1 MVQNRVVIILYFIL
15 FTTLSFSQN
24 AQQIFAEGKQLL
36 QEGKDR
42 KALKKFEEA
51 LEAAIAQKNTAVQM
65 NAHMELAEL
74 KNNVVHYKE
83 ALDHYKNFSLLY
95 KKQSAQKTKLLSDSV
110 NNLQSEV
117 HAVNTEINVK
127 NEELHKKNAD
137 IKKKESAIDSLT
149 TEHLQSQL
157 AIKDLEL
164 VNSNKELELQTSQN
178 RWNIMLLILAIIVL
192 ATIFII
198 RGYFVKRKSLHLLKQ
213 MHQQIVVEK
222 QKSEN
227 LLLNILPESIAAELK
242 EHGRTTPC
250 RFENATVMFTDFQG
264 FTSYSEKHS
273 PEELVEMVDLYFR
286 AFDQIVKKHGIEK
299 IKTIGDSY
307 MCVSG
312 IPVTNNNHAAAMI
325 HAAFEFSNFVNQEA
339 IRKQKLDQPYL
350 RMRIGI
356 HSGPLVA
363 GVVGSRKFSYDVWG
377 DTVNIAARMEQ
388 SGQPGSINISESVY
402 ELVKNDFD
410 FIYRGEVQAKN
421 KGLMKMYFVTG
432 KKNNL
437 ISSFANEVTEK
448 HEELT

>member
-1 MVQNRVVIILYFIL
+1 MFQNRVFIILCFFL
-15 FTTLSFSQN
+15 FSKVSFSQN
-24 AQQIFAEGKQLL
+24 AQQLFAEGKQLL

-42 KALKKFEEA
+42 KATKKFEEA
-51 LEAAIAQKNTAVQM
+51 LEAAIAQKNTAIQM

-110 NNLQSEV
+110 NNLQTEV
-117 HAVNTEINVK
+117 HAVNTEINV
-127 NEELHKKNAD
+127 KNAD

-164 VNSNKELELQTSQN
+164 ANSNKELQLQASQN
-178 RWNIMLLILAIIVL
+178 RWNMMVLILAIVVL
-192 ATIFII
+192 ATVFIV
-198 RGYFVKRKSLHLLKQ
+198 RGYFVKRKSLQLLKQ
-213 MHQQIVVEK
+213 MHQQIVTEK
-222 QKSEN
+222 QKSED

-312 IPVTNNNHAAAMI
+312 IPVTHKNHAASMVN
-325 HAAFEFSNFVNQEA
+325 AAFEFSDFVNQEA
-339 IRKQKLDQPYL
+339 KRKQKLDQPYL

-356 HSGPLVA
+356 HTGPLVA

-402 ELVKNDFD
+402 EIVKNQFD

-421 KGLMKMYFVTG
+421 KGQMKMYFVTG
-432 KKNNL
+432 KKNNNV
-437 ISSFANEVTEK
+437 SSLANQVAEK